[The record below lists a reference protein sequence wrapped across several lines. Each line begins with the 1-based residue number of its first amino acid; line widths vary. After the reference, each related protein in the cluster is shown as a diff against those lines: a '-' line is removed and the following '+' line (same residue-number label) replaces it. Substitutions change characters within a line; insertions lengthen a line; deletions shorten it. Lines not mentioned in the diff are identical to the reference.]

1 MPAARV
7 ERLALELPRILVFVI
22 FIVVVRPGQ
31 ANDLELQA
39 QQHSDRRF
47 DRAHLERA
55 QRHEHQHIDK
65 LKLLHLAGRVWVDQ
79 HLNVQRPGFQRQL
92 SARTC

>member
-39 QQHSDRRF
+39 
-47 DRAHLERA
+47 
-55 QRHEHQHIDK
+55 
-65 LKLLHLAGRVWVDQ
+65 
-79 HLNVQRPGFQRQL
+79 
-92 SARTC
+92 